1 MNLKSKLYILA
12 VSLAGLGSIG
22 WCLYQWN
29 SQDLPRFF
37 CYLLVS
43 ALAAGLKVNLPGI
56 PGTMSVGFLFVFV
69 GIMELGLA
77 ETVVLGCVGT
87 LVQCVWKPKQRPA
100 LYQIVFSVASTGL
113 AILAAYSFHHAPWV
127 HRFDRNS
134 PLLLIV
140 TGLVYFGA
148 NTAPIAG
155 AISFSQSKPFG
166 ETWYSCYF
174 WSFPFYLL
182 GGSVAWIMTT
192 VSRQLD
198 WRSSV
203 ILLPVMYLIFRS
215 YRLYLGRLEDQKRH
229 VESIAALHLRT
240 IEALALSI
248 DAKDHKTHEHLQRV
262 RTYAIELGKDLGL
275 TGGDLEALRAAAL
288 LHDIGKLA
296 VPEHIISKPG
306 RLTPEEFEKMKIHPV
321 VGAEILE
328 RVSFP
333 YPVAPIVRAHHE
345 RWDGTGY
352 PYGLKDEEIP
362 LGARILSA
370 VDCLDALASD
380 RQYRRALPLDQ
391 AMNEVESLAGRSFDP
406 AVVAVLKR
414 RYVELEKMAQ
424 AQPVSAAGLST
435 EIKIGKGTEPAARV
449 RRMPAPTGS
458 EYDFLGS
465 IAAAR
470 QEVQLL
476 YELVQELGNSLSLDE
491 TLSVVAV
498 RLKKIVPYD
507 AAAIYVCDGGNL
519 VPRYVNGDDFRFF
532 SSLRIPMGEGLS
544 GWVAENRKPI
554 VNGNPALEQG
564 PQGSSS
570 KPSSLS
576 SALAVPLEGPTGV
589 IGVMT
594 LYRADR
600 DAFSRDHLRILQ
612 AISSKVSVAIE
623 NALIFRQLED
633 SATTDYLSGLP
644 NARSLFLRL
653 DEELARCRRTGGP
666 LCVVVCDLDGFK
678 QVNDHLGH
686 LEGNRV
692 LKLVADTLRNQ
703 CREYDYVARMGGDEF
718 VLLLPGS
725 GGDSIRRR
733 IEELR
738 QIALQTA
745 IPAHTVTMSIGE
757 SCYPEDGADAEELL
771 AAADKRMYLAKQAK
785 RKAALPSRPFLL
797 SVASAS

>member
-1 MNLKSKLYILA
+1 
-12 VSLAGLGSIG
+12 
-22 WCLYQWN
+22 
-29 SQDLPRFF
+29 
-37 CYLLVS
+37 
-43 ALAAGLKVNLPGI
+43 
-56 PGTMSVGFLFVFV
+56 
-69 GIMELGLA
+69 
-77 ETVVLGCVGT
+77 
-87 LVQCVWKPKQRPA
+87 
-100 LYQIVFSVASTGL
+100 
-113 AILAAYSFHHAPWV
+113 
-127 HRFDRNS
+127 
-134 PLLLIV
+134 
-140 TGLVYFGA
+140 
-148 NTAPIAG
+148 
-155 AISFSQSKPFG
+155 
-166 ETWYSCYF
+166 
-174 WSFPFYLL
+174 
-182 GGSVAWIMTT
+182 
-192 VSRQLD
+192 
-198 WRSSV
+198 
-203 ILLPVMYLIFRS
+203 
-215 YRLYLGRLEDQKRH
+215 
-229 VESIAALHLRT
+229 
-240 IEALALSI
+240 
-248 DAKDHKTHEHLQRV
+248 
-262 RTYAIELGKDLGL
+262 
-275 TGGDLEALRAAAL
+275 
-288 LHDIGKLA
+288 
-296 VPEHIISKPG
+296 
-306 RLTPEEFEKMKIHPV
+306 
-321 VGAEILE
+321 
-328 RVSFP
+328 
-333 YPVAPIVRAHHE
+333 
-345 RWDGTGY
+345 
-352 PYGLKDEEIP
+352 
-362 LGARILSA
+362 
-370 VDCLDALASD
+370 
-380 RQYRRALPLDQ
+380 
-391 AMNEVESLAGRSFDP
+391 
-406 AVVAVLKR
+406 
-414 RYVELEKMAQ
+414 
-424 AQPVSAAGLST
+424 
-435 EIKIGKGTEPAARV
+435 
-449 RRMPAPTGS
+449 
-458 EYDFLGS
+458 
-465 IAAAR
+465 
-470 QEVQLL
+470 
-476 YELVQELGNSLSLDE
+476 
-491 TLSVVAV
+491 
-498 RLKKIVPYD
+498 
-507 AAAIYVCDGGNL
+507 
-519 VPRYVNGDDFRFF
+519 
-532 SSLRIPMGEGLS
+532 
-544 GWVAENRKPI
+544 VAENRKPI